1 MMEAEISSCQ
11 QPGGFHGNIYVFS
24 TGIQSCCREELDR
37 EDRAGFDKAQWA
49 KTRQDDCRN
58 GVAVIVSIQLP
69 FAYPCIT
76 VLALDFFCLCH
87 QKWSLSAGDGWTMYI

>member
-1 MMEAEISSCQ
+1 MEAEISSCQ
-11 QPGGFHGNIYVFS
+11 QPGGFHGNIYFFS
-24 TGIQSCCREELDR
+24 TGIQSSREELDR

-49 KTRQDDCRN
+49 KARQDDCRN

-87 QKWSLSAGDGWTMYI
+87 QILSLSAEGSWAMYI

>member
-1 MMEAEISSCQ
+1 MATFISSLLAL
-11 QPGGFHGNIYVFS
+11 
-24 TGIQSCCREELDR
+24 SCCREELDR

-69 FAYPCIT
+69 FAYPCVT
-76 VLALDFFCLCH
+76 VLAMDFFCLCH
-87 QKWSLSAGDGWTMYI
+87 QKWSLSAGDGWSMYI